1 MTLKSSG
8 YLAASVSISFTGTQ
22 TLASLADGEW
32 TNLSDE
38 IDNSTNLYAMADFLF
53 EIASAAFTG
62 TDSIIELYIVPC
74 VDGTNYP
81 NWTGNVTTSE
91 QENNIHFVGS
101 VTTSG
106 ATEAQVL
113 VLRNVALPPGKFKV
127 GVRNNSGVAFAA
139 SSNTLEYRPHSY
151 KDV

>member
-1 MTLKSSG
+1 MALKSTG
-8 YLAASVSISFTGTQ
+8 YQAASTSIAFSGTQ

-38 IDNSTNLYAMADFLF
+38 IDNTTNLYVMADFLF

-62 TDSIIELYIVPC
+62 TDSVIELYIVPS
-74 VDGTNYP
+74 VDGTLYP

-91 QENNIHFVGS
+91 QENDQYFVGA

-113 VLRNVALPPGKFKV
+113 ALRDVKLPPGKFKV

-139 SSNTLEYRPHSY
+139 SGNTLEYRPHSY
-151 KDV
+151 QDV

>member
-8 YLAASVSISFTGTQ
+8 YLVASVNVAFSGTQ

-38 IDNSTNLYAMADFLF
+38 IDNTSNLYLMADFLF
-53 EIASAAFTG
+53 ELASAAFTG
-62 TDSIIELYIVPC
+62 TDSVVELYILPC

-91 QENNIHFVGS
+91 QENDQHFVGA

-113 VLRNVALPPGKFKV
+113 CIRDVKLPPGKFKV

-151 KDV
+151 QDV